1 MNYPVIYKRI
11 NEKVKQIK
19 ISIKAYKQQKHQLY
33 LLYIQLMYIIIIIVI
48 NRQMCK
54 FELKSIE
61 KYYNISIYV
70 NIINER
76 SDNFKN
82 SMSQSC
88 CLDVLHVDLKVI
100 QNISDI
106 IVEYYNYSIIL
117 EKMYINEC
125 IYYLVIK

>member
-1 MNYPVIYKRI
+1 
-11 NEKVKQIK
+11 
-19 ISIKAYKQQKHQLY
+19 
-33 LLYIQLMYIIIIIVI
+33 
-48 NRQMCK
+48 MCK

-61 KYYNISIYV
+61 KYYNISIYM

-82 SMSQSC
+82 SMFQSC
-88 CLDVLHVDLKVI
+88 CLDVLHEDLKVI

-117 EKMYINEC
+117 EKMYIFEYL
-125 IYYLVIK
+125 YYIVIK